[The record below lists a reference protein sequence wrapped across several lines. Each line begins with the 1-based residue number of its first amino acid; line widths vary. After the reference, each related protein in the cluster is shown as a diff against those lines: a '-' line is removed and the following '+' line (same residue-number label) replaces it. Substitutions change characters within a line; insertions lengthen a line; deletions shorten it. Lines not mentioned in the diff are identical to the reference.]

1 MSLYDEAIQR
11 LHGLLEQARETDLSE
26 PTAMTL
32 ATATPEGRPSAR
44 IVLLK
49 ALDERGAVFYTNTRS
64 RKGQQLDANPQA
76 SLCFYW
82 QPLASQVLVEGR
94 TERVSDQEADAY
106 WATRPRESQ
115 LGAWAS
121 AQSELLD
128 DRTALEARYE
138 ELQQRF
144 EGQDVPRPPHWTG
157 YLLRP
162 EMIEFWQARPGR
174 MHERERYYL
183 ASGEWWRSWVNP

>member
-11 LHGLLEQARETDLSE
+11 LRGLVEQARDTDLAE

-49 ALDERGAVFYTNTRS
+49 GLDERGAVFYTNTRS
-64 RKGQQLDANPQA
+64 RKGQQLGANPHA
-76 SLCFYW
+76 ALCFYW
-82 QPLASQVLVEGR
+82 PPLASQAIVEGG
-94 TERVSDQEADAY
+94 TERVSDEEADAY

-121 AQSELLD
+121 AQSELLG
-128 DRTALEARYE
+128 DRGELEARYRE
-138 ELQQRF
+138 YEQRF
-144 EGQDVPRPPHWTG
+144 SGQDVPRPPHWTG

-162 EMIEFWQARPGR
+162 ALFEFWHARPGR
-174 MHERERYYL
+174 MHERERYFL
-183 ASGEWWRSWVNP
+183 EAGQWRRSWVNP